1 MDVHPSPP
9 ALSHSDGGQQ
19 TPAALQAIKQL
30 VRLLLAREDAS
41 LQQPH
46 APLPRAGPAL
56 LESLGELSAF
66 DLLATIRR
74 QRLECLLHA
83 DPSVAELLPAL
94 WPSLQQLARRETM
107 AALALASLTR
117 EISSLLQQAH
127 IPHLVIKG
135 VPLALQTTGSIA
147 ARGRGDLDL
156 FVDPSDVLGTF
167 SVLQAAGF
175 QTNGGSDLYYIDHS
189 LLGRYSRWWYNQ
201 LCLMRSKGEAV
212 QIIDLHWSLVF
223 AYKALPS
230 FRQCYAQRS
239 SVLIVD
245 TSIGT
250 LNLPYSFQHACA
262 HAARDNW
269 MCLRNLVDIHRL
281 ARMLDH
287 DLLAGLQRYSYVQSS
302 CLVAHE
308 LTGLAPPKHSVR
320 QLPAPGARIIQ
331 KAEAYQLL
339 GWRQAPPYRS
349 LVPGWLAQFKSL
361 MALKDFDFSW
371 TGLIE
376 LLGGLVR
383 IILPPNSLVNPA
395 TGRFTLPIAY
405 YMTRLKKYVF
415 RILLPRST
423 SK

>member
-9 ALSHSDGGQQ
+9 ALSYPDGGQQ

-56 LESLGELSAF
+56 LESLGELSAD

-107 AALALASLTR
+107 PALALASLTR

-147 ARGRGDLDL
+147 TRGRGDLDL
-156 FVDPSDVLGTF
+156 FVDPSDVPRTF

-175 QTNGGSDLYYIDHS
+175 QEFNVTYHGCLDAS
-189 LLGRYSRWWYNQ
+189 LLGRYCRWLEFELTLSRQ
-201 LCLMRSKGEAV
+201 KGDAV
-212 QIIDLHWSLVF
+212 QILDLHWRLEWS
-223 AYKALPS
+223 YTALPT
-230 FRQCYAQRS
+230 FRRCYAQRS
-239 SVLIVD
+239 SVMIGE
-245 TSIGT
+245 TSIDT
-250 LNLPYSFQHACA
+250 LNLPYAFQHACA

-281 ARMLDH
+281 ARLLDH
-287 DLLAGLQRYSYVQSS
+287 DLLAELQSYYYVQSS
-302 CLVAHE
+302 CLVAQE
-308 LTGLAPPKHSVR
+308 LTDMALPKPSVR
-320 QLPAPGARIIQ
+320 QLPAPGASIIQ
-331 KAEAYQLL
+331 KAEAYQLV
-339 GWRQAPPYRS
+339 GWRQAPPNRS
-349 LVPGWLAQFKSL
+349 LVPGWLLQFKSL
-361 MALKDFDFSW
+361 MGLKDSDFSW
-371 TGLIE
+371 TGMMELVRELI
-376 LLGGLVR
+376 R
-383 IILPPNSLVNPA
+383 IILPPDSLVNPA
-395 TGRFTLPIAY
+395 TGRFTLPTAY
-405 YMTRLKKYVF
+405 YMSRLRKYVF
-415 RILLPRST
+415 RIFFLRSA
-423 SK
+423 SM